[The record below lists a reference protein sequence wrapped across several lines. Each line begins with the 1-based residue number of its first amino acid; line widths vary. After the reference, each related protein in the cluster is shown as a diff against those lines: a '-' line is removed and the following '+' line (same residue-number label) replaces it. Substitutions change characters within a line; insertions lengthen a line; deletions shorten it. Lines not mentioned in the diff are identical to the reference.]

1 MDRPIKR
8 TSSGLAPKALSG
20 NESYDNKGKVI
31 LKTISQKLGIWPDD
45 RILVVNAEDKVLNR
59 IKEEVK
65 GEAEFVAEC
74 QPDEKFP
81 MVLIW
86 LREGDD
92 ATAIA
97 NKYKQMID
105 QIGQLWFFF
114 PKREMMRRD
123 RLTNTRETI
132 TLDVMRARLETTK
145 ICSIDAETQALGF
158 VLPLR
163 D

>member
-1 MDRPIKR
+1 M
-8 TSSGLAPKALSG
+8 
-20 NESYDNKGKVI
+20 
-31 LKTISQKLGIWPDD
+31 KTISQKLGIWPDD
-45 RILVVNAEDKVLNR
+45 RILVVNPEDKVLNR

-65 GEAEFVAEC
+65 GEAVFVTEYE
-74 QPDEKFP
+74 PTDKFP

-92 ATAIA
+92 ATALA
-97 NKYKQMID
+97 NKYKAMID

-114 PKREMMRRD
+114 PKRETMRREQ
-123 RLTNTRETI
+123 LTNTRETI

-145 ICSIDAETQALGF
+145 ICSIDADTQALGF

>member
-1 MDRPIKR
+1 M
-8 TSSGLAPKALSG
+8 
-20 NESYDNKGKVI
+20 
-31 LKTISQKLGIWPDD
+31 KTISQKLGIWPDD
-45 RILVVNAEDKVLNR
+45 KILVVNAEEKVLNR

-65 GEAEFVAEC
+65 GEATFVTEH
-74 QPDEKFP
+74 QPGDKFP

-92 ATAIA
+92 ATALA
-97 NKYKQMID
+97 NTYKQYID

-114 PKREMMRRD
+114 PKREMMRRE

-145 ICSIDAETQALGF
+145 ICSIDADTQALGF